1 MAVPLSRSL
10 IQLRNTRD
18 LRAEMLALAADL
30 VGNVLR
36 GTLTV
41 TEPAISR
48 TTVQREWDRHL
59 RAIPPDIG
67 NRMTLVLDAST
78 GGVAERHAEYRH
90 RVRALPLDRPNYRF
104 ELLRL
109 LVGASLDRGEPQSIK
124 ALLEAIGA
132 SQTPIRDA
140 VAALRQAGVVESW
153 NRGLGVMAEE
163 LSGDLLARVGALPQ
177 TLRFRFER
185 GAQIKPPVALLK
197 RALTLLGRSGPPGW
211 EYLAL
216 SGTPV
221 AQADVPTLDLL
232 GVPRLDLVAQLPR
245 AAKSFDAALLRLVD
259 DGLEP
264 EPSVLAPA
272 PVVVTIVRADSAFVR
287 EAIIDDVR
295 CAAPMD
301 VFLSLLD
308 IGLRDQAVHYAQA
321 MRQ

>member
-10 IQLRNTRD
+10 SQLRNTRD

-30 VGNVLR
+30 VGNAQR

-48 TTVQREWDRHL
+48 ATVQREWDRHIL
-59 RAIPPDIG
+59 AIAPEIG
-67 NRMTLVLDAST
+67 ARMELVLDTST

-90 RVRALPLDRPNYRF
+90 RARALPLDRPNYRF

-109 LVGASLDRGEPQSIK
+109 LVGASLDHGEPQSIK

-140 VAALRQAGVVESW
+140 VAALGQAGIVESW
-153 NRGLGVMAEE
+153 NRGIGVVAEE

-185 GAQIKPPVALLK
+185 GAQIKPPEVLLK
-197 RALTLLGRSGPPGW
+197 RALTLLGPSGPPDW
-211 EYLAL
+211 QSLAL

-221 AQADVPTLDLL
+221 AQADVRTLDLL
-232 GVPRLDLVAQLPR
+232 GVPRLDLVAHMPR

-272 PVVVTIVRADSAFVR
+272 PVVVTIVRADTAFVR

-308 IGLRDQAVHYAQA
+308 IGLRDQALHYART
-321 MRQ
+321 MRR